1 MQVDELDSDNE
12 ALRDLL
18 KDSAIERQMLIYRN
32 DELRIRIDELVLE
45 SSTAKSSDGASND
58 SEHSCSLDTA
68 NVRGILIC

>member
-18 KDSAIERQMLIYRN
+18 KESAIERQMLIYRN

-45 SSTAKSSDGASND
+45 SSTAESFDEASNE
-58 SEHSCSLDTA
+58 SEHSCS
-68 NVRGILIC
+68 